1 MCIQRFLNIALL
13 FSNSA
18 TGSFSVNSEMHN
30 IILDVH
36 KGKKRKRKKLNK
48 AEKMKWNTAKMTI
61 CFQEVH
67 NYQTNTF

>member
-1 MCIQRFLNIALL
+1 MCTQRFLNISFL

-18 TGSFSVNSEMHN
+18 TGSFSVDSETHN
-30 IILDVH
+30 IILDAH
-36 KGKKRKRKKLNK
+36 KEKKEKEKWNK